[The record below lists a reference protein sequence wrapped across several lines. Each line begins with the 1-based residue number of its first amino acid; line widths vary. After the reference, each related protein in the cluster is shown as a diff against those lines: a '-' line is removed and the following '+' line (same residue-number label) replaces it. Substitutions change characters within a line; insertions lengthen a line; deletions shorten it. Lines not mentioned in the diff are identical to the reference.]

1 MKSLEIWSEIKDEA
15 TTFKKTDEDA
25 SVFLDAYIEP
35 FETLGS
41 ALSFK
46 LSQDLAYVENQNG
59 FSQDYLFQE
68 LEKTLSDKE
77 IIAGVIKD
85 LLAVKKRDPAATGF
99 LMTLLFSK
107 GFLPFLPFEFCL
119 LRHVLQLLVLFHLEN
134 IQSLR
139 NLHPNL
145 QPTQF
150 L

>member
-15 TTFKKTDEDA
+15 TAFKKNDEDA
-25 SVFLDAYIEP
+25 LVFLDAYIEP
-35 FETLGS
+35 FDTLGS

-68 LEKTLSDKE
+68 LEKTFSDEE

-99 LMTLLFSK
+99 FNARMF
-107 GFLPFLPFEFCL
+107 
-119 LRHVLQLLVLFHLEN
+119 
-134 IQSLR
+134 
-139 NLHPNL
+139 
-145 QPTQF
+145 
-150 L
+150 